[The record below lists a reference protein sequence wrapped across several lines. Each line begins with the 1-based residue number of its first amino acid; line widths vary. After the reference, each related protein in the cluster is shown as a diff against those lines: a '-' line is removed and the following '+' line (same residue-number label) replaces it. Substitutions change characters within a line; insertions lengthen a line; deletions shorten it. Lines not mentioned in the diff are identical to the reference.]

1 LLLDFS
7 LFSVVLVFLLSL
19 SLSLSVSF
27 RFVAITSGYTIRDV
41 MWKFMVVGMVVR
53 IRQGRWRAWLGFLVL
68 FWVLVRKGMSSFF
81 SLSKFQPT
89 LSLSLSLSPFYSLMK
104 SRVKVENVS
113 PTLGRDKVQFILFLL
128 FSFIP
133 HLRISYY
140 VFFKKIWSF
149 ILPCFTL

>member
-1 LLLDFS
+1 V
-7 LFSVVLVFLLSL
+7 LFWFFF

-27 RFVAITSGYTIRDV
+27 WFVAITSGYTFRDV

-89 LSLSLSLSPFYSLMK
+89 LSLSLSLSLSPFYSLMK

-140 VFFKKIWSF
+140 VFFFKFDRLFFLVLHFSPLF
-149 ILPCFTL
+149 ISPY